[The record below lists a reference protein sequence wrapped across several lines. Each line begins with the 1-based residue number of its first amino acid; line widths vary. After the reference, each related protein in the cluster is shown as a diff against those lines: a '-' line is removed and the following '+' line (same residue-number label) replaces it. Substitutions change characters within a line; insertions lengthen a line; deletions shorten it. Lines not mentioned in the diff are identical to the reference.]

1 MKKLQL
7 INDDYLGYVNRLR
20 HACRGIVVNDGKV
33 LLSYESKNDKY
44 MIPGGGVEEGETYA
58 ECCERELLEETGMKV
73 RATEEYLEIEEL
85 FLDWK
90 HINHYFVCEYI
101 EDTGKQDLTEGE
113 KAAGYKAV
121 WVPVEEALKMFSE
134 YERFHQTAIEDYGLY
149 KREYLAL
156 KEYDLQYRFFD
167 GTQTVIGH
175 GAQAD
180 VYKYHGYAYKAY
192 RPTYKVE
199 WIEFEKAQQA
209 AVNEVG
215 LCDIRYYDTTDPYT
229 VKMDLIEGEP
239 LETKLLAGFE
249 GGFDILADMFRK
261 VHAAKLD
268 NVKIPRLIDTAGF
281 GLSDENKQKVLPVI
295 ERLSEK
301 MDSCICHL
309 DLHFLNIMMPSD
321 GSEPKLIDWIN
332 ARIAPAVFDYAR
344 TYIILREYAPEV
356 LNIFKEAISA
366 DMRSQGITDE
376 DFEDAVIVSQIIRD
390 REKKD

>member
-1 MKKLQL
+1 MKNLQL
-7 INDDYLGYVNRLR
+7 INDDFTGQINRLR
-20 HACRGIVVNDGKV
+20 HTGRGIVISDGKV
-33 LLSYESKNDKY
+33 LLSCETKYNKY
-44 MIPGGGVEEGETYA
+44 MIPGGGVEGEESYA
-58 ECCERELLEETGMKV
+58 ECCEREILEETGMKV
-73 RATEEYLEIEEL
+73 RAIEEYMEIEEL
-85 FLDWK
+85 FLDWRF
-90 HINHYFVCEYI
+90 ISHYFVCELV
-101 EDTGKQDLTEGE
+101 EDTCKQHLTEGE
-113 KAAGYKAV
+113 KEAGYKPV
-121 WVPVEEALKMFSE
+121 WMNVDEAIKMFSE
-134 YERFHQTAIEDYGLY
+134 YEKFHKTAIEDYGLY

-180 VYKYHGYAYKAY
+180 VYEYHGYAYKAY

-344 TYIILREYAPEV
+344 TYVILRECAPDV
-356 LNIFKEAISA
+356 LGMYEAAVAA
-366 DMRSQGITDE
+366 DMRSLGITDE
-376 DFEDAVIVSQIIRD
+376 DFADAVMVSQVIRD